1 MSNNKK
7 IILGVDTSNYT
18 TSLAAVDTEGAVLAN
33 VKVPLRVSE
42 GARGLR
48 QSDAVFEHTRNI
60 PAAIEMLCEN
70 IELSDVIAVGY
81 SEKPRNA
88 EGAYMPCF
96 LSGVATAKCLSAATG
111 ADSYPFSHQ
120 DGHIRAACHSAG
132 FDIKDGEAFAAFH
145 VSGGTTELLHILPK
159 NGELCVTLIGETKDL
174 NAGQLVDRIG
184 VKMGIT
190 FPCGAQLDK
199 LALECK
205 EQPKGIKICVNGLD
219 CNLSGAENLAASVL
233 QRTNDKSLTAA
244 YTFSFVAK
252 TLSKMTANLRERY
265 PDIPVVYAG
274 GVMGSKYIK
283 GLLKFK
289 NVYFA
294 EPQLSSDNAVG
305 VALLAREKWLEND
318 DS

>member
-1 MSNNKK
+1 MSSKK
-7 IILGVDTSNYT
+7 IVLGVDTSNYT
-18 TSLAAVDTEGAVLAN
+18 TSLAAVDTEGCVLAN

-60 PAAIEMLCEN
+60 PIALLRLCETV
-70 IELSDVIAVGY
+70 DVSNAVAVGY

-96 LSGVATAKCLSAATG
+96 LSGIAAAKCLAASSG
-111 ADSYPFSHQ
+111 AKTYAFAHQ

-132 FDIKDGEAFAAFH
+132 FAIKDGEAFAAFH
-145 VSGGTTELLHILPK
+145 VSGGTTEILHVMPK
-159 NGELCVTLIGETKDL
+159 SGELSVKLIGETKDL

-184 VKMGIT
+184 VKMGLK
-190 FPCGAQLDK
+190 FPCGAEMDS
-199 LALECK
+199 LAQECK
-205 EQPKGIKICVNGLD
+205 EKPKGIKICVNGLD
-219 CNLSGAENLAASVL
+219 CNLSGGENLASAVL
-233 QRTNDKSLTAA
+233 TKTNDKSIASA

-252 TLSKMTANLRERY
+252 TLARMTENLREQY

-283 GLLKFK
+283 GLLNFK

-305 VALLAREKWLEND
+305 IALLAYEKWLEND